1 MNRAEKRRQ
10 QKLAKKSRRFASAS
24 GQPTGISSHTQ
35 QALHLAEKHR
45 AAGRFPEAESI
56 CQQILQPDPNQP
68 DALHLLGVIAYQ
80 VGRHDTAVELITKAL
95 DIKPNFAAAH
105 SNLGN
110 ALKGL
115 SRLDD
120 AVDSYTKAILLNPD
134 LAVAHNNLGN
144 TLQELGQLDKAVASY
159 QKALHIDPGYAEAH
173 SNLGDTFRDLGRLDD
188 AITSCEKSI
197 AIRPDFAEAHGNLG
211 AILYELNRLD
221 EAIAS
226 YRKALSINPD
236 LAKLWSDF
244 AESIRFFSFT
254 SADDNLRKDLLHLL
268 DRPIISPF
276 KVVRPVISALRHQP
290 DFSQILE
297 LITSA
302 KPEIKIYWGDVAER
316 LSAIPLFL
324 RLIEQSPIYDL
335 EIEGVL
341 TFLRRAMIKEAAAG
355 KTDVKGLAFS
365 TALAL
370 QCFINEYVYPET
382 GEEKAAVENLCQ
394 RIAGLVESELDVPP
408 SFIATLGAYRPL
420 YIFPW
425 ARELSE
431 REWVGCI
438 RRVIEQ
444 QISEPLEERSL
455 RPRIPHFTPI
465 EDVISQ
471 SVREQYEENPYPRW
485 IKTYIMEKGGTMG
498 SVFQRPRFNLN
509 LGDYVSPKSPEIL
522 IAGCGTGRHALETTS
537 LFLGA
542 RTLAVDLS
550 LSSLSYA
557 WRKTKELGLSN
568 IEYVQADIMELGSLE
583 RRFHLIESVGVLHH
597 LGDPL
602 AGWQLLADLLHS
614 DGLMKIGLYS
624 KKARRNI
631 FAGHSLIAEEGYTS
645 SPEDIRRCRQDIITR
660 AGNGDQEMVGI
671 CNITDFFSLSNCRD
685 LLFHVQEH
693 CFTLPEVEAALQSLN
708 LEFLGFEIQ
717 SHIVLKK
724 FKKAHPQKSALTS
737 LSLWH
742 SFELENPDT
751 FRGMYQFWCKKI

>member
-1 MNRAEKRRQ
+1 MNRTEKRRQ
-10 QKLAKKSRRFASAS
+10 QKLAKKSRRLPSAS
-24 GQPTGISSHTQ
+24 GQPTDISSHTQ
-35 QALHLAEKHR
+35 QALHLAEKHH

-56 CQQILQPDPNQP
+56 CQQILQADPNQP
-68 DALHLLGVIAYQ
+68 VALHLLGVIAYQ

-95 DIKPNFAAAH
+95 VIKPNFAAAH

-134 LAVAHNNLGN
+134 LAVVHNNLGN
-144 TLQELGQLDKAVASY
+144 ALQEMGRLDEAVASY
-159 QKALHIDPGYAEAH
+159 HKALHIDPGYAEAH
-173 SNLGDTFRDLGRLDD
+173 SNLGDTFRELGRLDD

-211 AILYELNRLD
+211 VILYELNRLD

-236 LAKLWSDF
+236 LANLWSAF
-244 AESIRFFSFT
+244 AESMKTFLFT

-268 DRPIISPF
+268 EQPIISPS
-276 KVVRPVISALRHQP
+276 KIVRPIISALRHQP

-302 KPEIKIYWGDVAER
+302 KPEIEIAWGDVAKR

-335 EIEGVL
+335 EIEGML
-341 TFLRRAMIKEAAAG
+341 TYLRRAMIKEAAAG
-355 KTDVKGLAFS
+355 KTDVEGFAFS

-370 QCFINEYVYPET
+370 QCFVNEYVYPET

-431 REWVGCI
+431 REWVGDI
-438 RRVIEQ
+438 KEVIER
-444 QISEPLEERSL
+444 QITEPLEERSL
-455 RPRIPHFTPI
+455 RPKIPHLTPI

-485 IKTYIMEKGGTMG
+485 IKTYIKEKGGDMG
-498 SVFQRPRFNLN
+498 SVFQGDRFNLD

-522 IAGCGTGRHALETTS
+522 IAGCGTGRQALETTS
-537 LFLGA
+537 LFLDA

-568 IEYVQADIMELGSLE
+568 IEYIQADIMELDSLE
-583 RRFHLIESVGVLHH
+583 RRFDLIESVGVLHH

-602 AGWQLLADLLHS
+602 SGWRILVDLLRPG
-614 DGLMKIGLYS
+614 GLMKIGLYS
-624 KKARRNI
+624 ETARQHVINGR
-631 FAGHSLIAEEGYTS
+631 ALIAEEGYTS
-645 SPEDIRRCRQDIITR
+645 SPEDIRRCRQDIITKV
-660 AGNGDQEMVGI
+660 ANGDREMVGI
-671 CNITDFFSLSNCRD
+671 FNFTDFFSLSDCRD
-685 LLFHVQEH
+685 LLFHAKEH
-693 CFTLPEVEAALQSLN
+693 RFTLPQVEVALQSLN
-708 LEFLGFEIQ
+708 LEFLGFGIQ
-717 SHIVLKK
+717 SHIALKK

-737 LSLWH
+737 LPLWH
-742 SFELENPDT
+742 SFELENPNT
-751 FRGMYQFWCKKI
+751 FQGMYQFWCKKI